1 MMIRLY
7 QFFLGIKGKLAASIS
22 TIVPGTTIP
31 TMWLRMLDAPLDVR
45 CGFLSDRSNQ
55 IDAAALARD
64 EGDPASGADDRGW
77 YQGCSEQKA
86 ERGGEEGM
94 EHAPR
99 ALPRIRCVC
108 YIIPEYGLSSPKNH
122 RATCARSS

>member
-1 MMIRLY
+1 MRASK
-7 QFFLGIKGKLAASIS
+7 KGQVDMPDDDPALPILPRNQGEARRVHLDHI
-22 TIVPGTTIP
+22 PGTTIP

-99 ALPRIRCVC
+99 AYRRL
-108 YIIPEYGLSSPKNH
+108 GAF
-122 RATCARSS
+122 AT